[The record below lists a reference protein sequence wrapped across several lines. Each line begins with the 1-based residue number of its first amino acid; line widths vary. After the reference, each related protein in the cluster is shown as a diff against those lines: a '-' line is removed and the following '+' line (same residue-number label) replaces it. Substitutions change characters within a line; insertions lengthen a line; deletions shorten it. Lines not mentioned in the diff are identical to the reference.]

1 MKFNIY
7 GRFQVEVNRNDER
20 WTVYRSDG
28 GKRSRMADVVIPSDI
43 EGHEVAIFLD
53 DLFHEYARFGETVE
67 GLPE

>member
-28 GKRSRMADVVIPSDI
+28 GKRSRMADVVIS
-43 EGHEVAIFLD
+43 
-53 DLFHEYARFGETVE
+53 FGY
-67 GLPE
+67 